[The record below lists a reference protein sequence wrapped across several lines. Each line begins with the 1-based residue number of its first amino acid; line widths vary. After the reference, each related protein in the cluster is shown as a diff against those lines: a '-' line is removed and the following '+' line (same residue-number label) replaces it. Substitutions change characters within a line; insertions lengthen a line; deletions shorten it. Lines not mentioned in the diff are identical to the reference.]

1 MLVRFF
7 KTLKNGTLNLVMKIG
22 EHVNQGLKDALKK
35 KIALGQMAFCWRNRI
50 SEEKN

>member
-35 KIALGQMAFCWRNRI
+35 I
-50 SEEKN
+50 SPWPNGFPLAEPYF